1 MPIRSLAFTA
11 DSAILLT
18 ASDDGT
24 VKLFDAHATL
34 QGTLQGHSSWVLAVA
49 AAGDSASQIATASS
63 DKTVKV
69 WDMTARQCLHTFD
82 DHADQVW
89 GVAFDRTGSRLAS
102 VSDDQCLRIF
112 ECP

>member
-1 MPIRSLAFTA
+1 MAFTS
-11 DSAILLT
+11 DSTMLLT

-24 VKLFDAHATL
+24 VKIFDAHANL
-34 QGTLQGHSSWVLAVA
+34 QGALQGHASWVLSVA
-49 AAGDSASQIATASS
+49 CAGDSAGQVATASS

-69 WDMTARQCLHTFD
+69 WDLGARQCLHTFD

-89 GVAFDRTGSRLAS
+89 GVSFDRTGTRLAS